1 MKKVPDR
8 TIATRKVIGGGG
20 GGGAKYR
27 KSHARENREE
37 KIYSQRVARKKCS
50 CIRKKYSCK
59 RAARKFPNPNNFSK
73 GPSLND

>member
-20 GGGAKYR
+20 GGRSTEKVMQGKIER
-27 KSHARENREE
+27 K